1 MNFWEPLKKGLLF
14 SGKLLYAF
22 ALDFWEKDCYTKAS
36 TLTFYTIQSIIPFL
50 ATILAIAKGFGFDQR
65 LQELLT
71 STFIEQKEV
80 ITNAVKIALS
90 MLDFISKGEVVGI
103 GVILLLW
110 TNINLVSY
118 IEYVF
123 NEIWR
128 VKISRN
134 YFQKFEDFLF
144 AVVIFP
150 LILVTSSSVTLYVKA
165 HIHNLTYFSGLNQ
178 ILIVPWLL
186 SCVLFG
192 VLYFLIPNAKIRVI
206 PRLIASII
214 AGTAFQGWQI
224 IFINLQL
231 HIFSY
236 NTVYGAFA
244 LIPLFLI
251 WLQFSW
257 IIALA
262 GAVISYHIENYE
274 ADKYIE
280 SDRIPQLVTQNELG
294 LLVVLDCLSE
304 FYKGS
309 PPVSVSQLANRLG
322 LRPNQIVEV
331 LALLEKNNVLFSFYN
346 KDNEVCYH
354 PLKNPDSLKIF
365 DIYALVEHHQDVTIM
380 VHSTDILDDMRIAM
394 QNLHKISKESP
405 QNLNLFDFFKDI
417 FSKVQPGE
425 GSPQDSSAQV

>member
-1 MNFWEPLKKGLLF
+1 MTFLERIKGTVV
-14 SGKLLYAF
+14 SIGKLIYNI

-36 TLTFYTIQSIIPFL
+36 TLTFYTLQSIVPFL
-50 ATILAIAKGFGFDQR
+50 AAMLAIARGFGFDQS

-71 STFIEQKEV
+71 STFIEQKE
-80 ITNAVKIALS
+80 ILTRAVQIALS
-90 MLDFISKGEVVGI
+90 MLEFISKGEVVGI

-110 TNINLVSY
+110 TNLNLVSY

-128 VKISRN
+128 VKVTRSL
-134 YFQKFEDFLF
+134 FQKLEDFLF

-150 LILVTSSSVTLYVKA
+150 LILVTSSSVTLFVKA
-165 HIHNLTYFSGLNQ
+165 QIHDLAYFSRLNQ
-178 ILIVPWLL
+178 ILILPWLL

-192 VLYFLIPNAKIRVI
+192 ALYFLIPNAKIRVI

-214 AGTAFQGWQI
+214 SGTAFQAWQI

-231 HIFSY
+231 HLFSY

-257 IIALA
+257 IIALV
-262 GAVISYHIENYE
+262 GAIISYHIENYTV
-274 ADKYIE
+274 DKQEEKEGIE
-280 SDRIPQLVTQNELG
+280 KTITQNELG
-294 LLVVLDCLSE
+294 LLVLLDCFSE

-309 PPVSVSQLANRLG
+309 PPVTVTQLSERIG
-322 LRPNQIVEV
+322 VRPNTITEI
-331 LALLEKNNVLFSFYN
+331 LKIFEENKILFSFYN

-354 PLKNPDSLKIF
+354 PLKNPDTLKIM
-365 DIYALVEHHQDVTIM
+365 DIYSLVEHRQEVP
-380 VHSTDILDDMRIAM
+380 VLLKSTTILDDIRTTLRELYDE
-394 QNLHKISKESP
+394 NRESP
-405 QNLNLFDFFKDI
+405 QNLSLQEFFKNI
-417 FSKVQPGE
+417 VPTQPNLPVNE
-425 GSPQDSSAQV
+425 DQ

>member
-1 MNFWEPLKKGLLF
+1 MNFWNNAKKKLLSF
-14 SGKLLYAF
+14 GKLLYAI

-36 TLTFYTIQSIIPFL
+36 TLTFYTLQSIIPFL
-50 ATILAIAKGFGFDQR
+50 AAILAIAKGFGFDER
-65 LQELLT
+65 LKELLT

-80 ITNAVKIALS
+80 LTTAVQIALS
-90 MLDFISKGEVVGI
+90 MLDFMSKSEVVGV

-144 AVVIFP
+144 AVVVFP

-165 HIHNLTYFSGLNQ
+165 QIHNLTYFSRLNQ
-178 ILIVPWLL
+178 ILILPWLL

-192 VLYFLIPNAKIRVI
+192 VLYFLIPNAKIRVL

-214 AGTAFQGWQI
+214 AGTAFQAWQL

-231 HIFSY
+231 YIFSY

-262 GAVISYHIENYE
+262 GAVISYHIENYQV
-274 ADKYIE
+274 DKYE
-280 SDRIPQLVTQNELG
+280 ENQGIPQSVTQNELG
-294 LLVVLDCLSE
+294 LLVLLDCLSE

-309 PPVSVSQLANRLG
+309 PPVSVTQLADRLG
-322 LRPNQIVEV
+322 LRPNMITEI
-331 LALLEKNNVLFSFYN
+331 LTLFEENKVLFSFYN

-354 PLKNPDSLKIF
+354 PLKNPDTLKIA
-365 DIYALVEHHQDVTIM
+365 DIYHLVEHRQDVDII
-380 VHSTDILDDMRIAM
+380 VQSTEILDYIRTAM
-394 QNLHKISKESP
+394 YNLQKVSQDSP
-405 QNLNLFDFFKDI
+405 QNLNLYEFFKQT
-417 FSKVQPGE
+417 FRNEQ
-425 GSPQDSSAQV
+425 

>member
-1 MNFWEPLKKGLLF
+1 MKMLRMPRLNPKFNMNFWNNAKRIFLS
-14 SGKLLYAF
+14 SGKLIYAI

-36 TLTFYTIQSIIPFL
+36 TLTFYTLQSIIPFL
-50 ATILAIAKGFGFDQR
+50 AAILAIAKGFGFDEN
-65 LQELLT
+65 LKELLT
-71 STFIEQKEV
+71 SAFIEQKE
-80 ITNAVKIALS
+80 ILTSAVQIALT

-134 YFQKFEDFLF
+134 YFQKLEDFLF

-150 LILVTSSSVTLYVKA
+150 LILVTSSSVTIYIKA
-165 HIHNLTYFSGLNQ
+165 QIHNLTYFSRLNQ
-178 ILIVPWLL
+178 FLILPWLL

-214 AGTAFQGWQI
+214 AGTAFQAWQL

-262 GAVISYHIENYE
+262 GAVISYHIENYKV
-274 ADKYIE
+274 DKYE
-280 SDRIPQLVTQNELG
+280 DSEGLPRTVTQNELG
-294 LLVVLDCLSE
+294 LLVLLDCLSE

-309 PPVSVSQLANRLG
+309 PPVSVSQLAERLG
-322 LRPNQIVEV
+322 LRPNMITEI
-331 LALLEKNNVLFSFYN
+331 LAIFEKHKVLFSFYN

-354 PLKNPDSLKIF
+354 PLKNPDRRRIRIVRRLYLFRKKPIARST
-365 DIYALVEHHQDVTIM
+365 TIM
-380 VHSTDILDDMRIAM
+380 ACH
-394 QNLHKISKESP
+394 
-405 QNLNLFDFFKDI
+405 
-417 FSKVQPGE
+417 
-425 GSPQDSSAQV
+425 GSLLALKSHFTRRLR